1 MIFDS
6 LNIAASSLKTQQR
19 ALDVVSH
26 NIANVNTPGY
36 SRQSADLATLSSE
49 KIAGLNLG
57 RGVTVTNV
65 RRVVD
70 PIVNQA
76 MLNNGSQRSY
86 WNTTQKGLNAVE
98 NVFGSLQ
105 STGLAAALDGFFTSW
120 KQLANNPQDNGQKV
134 NVRAK
139 STVLANNL
147 NNMSQQVLAEQVNT
161 DANINQSITRANQIL
176 DNIASLTTQ
185 IQRSEA
191 GNLGSIGQAND
202 LRDRRDQAVR
212 DLAKMMPVQEVQTP
226 GGSLMLQTLNGDL
239 LVQDNTARH
248 LARGSVSTGS
258 KFASVVIQGSN
269 TSIDNALQ
277 GGVIGGMINLRDN
290 KLQNYM
296 QQMDSIAANLIFSVN
311 QIHASGAS
319 AQRTTALTAGQSSN
333 TALPLTDATQTAPF
347 AAQIK
352 SGSFKLHVYD
362 NTGAPTPAGGTTI
375 TVTAGVTTMT
385 GIATAINAITGVS
398 ASVNASGQLTITAAA
413 GKTFTLSG
421 DSSNMLAA
429 YEINNFFQ
437 GNNAGSIALASAIQS
452 DAGAINTGQVDPATS
467 TINLGDNSA
476 ALAILGLQNTALSVD
491 GTTTAS
497 LHDRTTSLSTQYG
510 TDTAMAKQQTDYRTV
525 EADSLKNQRQSV
537 SGVNIDEELISMIKF
552 QRAYESSAKVIS
564 TTNQMLNSLMGLIR

>member
-76 MLNNGSQRSY
+76 MLNNGSQLSY
-86 WNTTQKGLNAVE
+86 WSTTQKGLNAVE

-147 NNMSQQVLAEQVNT
+147 NNMSQQILAEQVNT

-212 DLAKMMPVQEVQTP
+212 DLAKMIPVQEVQTP

-248 LARGSVSTGS
+248 LARGSVGTG

-269 TSIDNALQ
+269 TAIDNALQ

-362 NTGAPTPAGGTTI
+362 NTGAPTPAGGATI

-398 ASVNASGQLTITAAA
+398 AAVNASGQLTITAAA

-437 GNNAGSIALASAIQS
+437 GNNAGSIALASSIQS

-476 ALAILGLQNTALSVD
+476 ALAILGLQNAALSVD

-497 LHDRTTSLSTQYG
+497 LHNRTTTLSTQYG
-510 TDTAMAKQQTDYRTV
+510 TDTSMAKQQKDYRTV